1 MLVTVPFS
9 GADMATSNDKVC
21 TSPEAAKNFAG
32 KGDFGAKE
40 SDRIEREYASRAT
53 KAQDKNGPPG
63 HATGD
68 GQRVSGV
75 GSNESGPGSG
85 SGGDLDP
92 DIVGVG
98 TDGTGVATSGRIHE
112 PAGADSAQQVSEHT
126 NPVIEH
132 GNSKPVQGTTFTRSP
147 GDASTTG
154 DGQGAA
160 SVSNPAARNDD
171 ASAGEISMGEAAGAD
186 NSPSDN
192 A

>member
-1 MLVTVPFS
+1 MESPQ
-9 GADMATSNDKVC
+9 DKVGS
-21 TSPEAAKNFAG
+21 SPDAAKEFGG

-53 KAQDKNGPPG
+53 KSQDRNGAPA

-92 DIVGVG
+92 DVVGVG
-98 TDGTGVATSGRIHE
+98 TGAGVAASGSIHS
-112 PAGADSAQQVSEHT
+112 PAGADTAQETTQRDERR
-126 NPVIEH
+126 VIEH
-132 GNSKPVQGTTFTRSP
+132 GVSKPVQGTTFSRSG
-147 GDASTTG
+147 GDLSTTG

-160 SVSNPAARNDD
+160 AVSNPMATNDD
-171 ASAGEISMGEAAGAD
+171 AFAGEISNGEAAGAD

-192 A
+192 K